1 MVAGDGGK
9 FLCRESVTD
18 RGVQADKE
26 GQTGEDSG
34 LVRTLGGEEEG
45 GRMEG
50 LRTWLLWGFY
60 IWRLP
65 GMEIKERVLE
75 RRCQAIERGWLLGVF
90 HRVRT
95 LLGRAP
101 KEACELSSLFLQNV

>member
-1 MVAGDGGK
+1 M
-9 FLCRESVTD
+9 
-18 RGVQADKE
+18 
-26 GQTGEDSG
+26 
-34 LVRTLGGEEEG
+34 RTLGREGEG
-45 GRMEG
+45 GRWEV

-90 HRVRT
+90 
-95 LLGRAP
+95 
-101 KEACELSSLFLQNV
+101 Q